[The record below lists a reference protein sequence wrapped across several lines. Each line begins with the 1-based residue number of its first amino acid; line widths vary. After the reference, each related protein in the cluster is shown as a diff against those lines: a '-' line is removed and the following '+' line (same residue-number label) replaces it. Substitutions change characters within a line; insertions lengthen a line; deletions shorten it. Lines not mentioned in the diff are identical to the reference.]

1 VARVISGKYE
11 VLSQIG
17 KGGMGEV
24 YQVRHRTLDT
34 LLALKVLPAEL
45 AKDAD
50 RVRRFHQEARVMAQL
65 RHPNIVHVKDVDRDG
80 DIHYFVME
88 YVEGTSLSQ
97 YLRERGSLA
106 LAEVLYI
113 ARQLV
118 LALEY
123 AHNHHPPVIHR
134 DIKPANI
141 LLEERSKRVVVTD
154 FGIAKIQGDM
164 EQTRTGLV
172 MGTLRYC
179 APERLQQTKDLDGRV
194 DIYSLGLVMYEM
206 AAGQPF
212 FTEVEQPAL
221 LSRILHGPGEN
232 IPTFT
237 SSAPPEFVALVT
249 RAIAREREHRYLD
262 ATAMLQDIEKCQ
274 ARSPGTAFTVLQKNS
289 PSPSREKAEQ
299 EESKDKV
306 RQSPRVLPSRRHLL
320 IGGVIAGVSVPVLA
334 LLSQHPFI
342 LNVLSLVEKGGERTP
357 LPKGPQP
364 LLFAKD
370 KREIRAVGVMHFKAL
385 GNDPQSGWMRDAIRD
400 NFNSQLSSAVD
411 LKVYSTEYIDFL
423 VQKRSS
429 TEIEIASELGIAKM
443 ISGSFL
449 AVANKLRIEA
459 YVVDVESGFLE
470 AADHIEGEQTDFFQ
484 LQRQLATKIMARL
497 NVAGSPRQGA
507 AGSSAPETPSLDRY
521 KLLLQADGETVAVG
535 STKEQVPRPQGS
547 SQGESDKH
555 SHIPLQWIWPRATMA
570 WADEGLKQELTPEAE
585 IREVLEVYRRAYEK
599 KDFTLL
605 DSVFDRVSPAQKE
618 ALTQYFRF
626 AHDLRVTLR
635 DIDIAVSGDEAA
647 VSCTREDRFVDA
659 ETGRSVKIDTR
670 FTKILARADGTWKI
684 IGKK

>member
-1 VARVISGKYE
+1 MAHVISGKYE

-17 KGGMGEV
+17 RGGMGEV

-34 LLALKVLPAEL
+34 LLALKVLPVEL

-50 RVRRFHQEARVMAQL
+50 LVRRFHQEARVMAQL

-80 DIHYFVME
+80 DMHYFVME
-88 YVEGTSLSQ
+88 YVEGMSLKQ
-97 YLRERGSLA
+97 YLHERGSLA

-123 AHNHHPPVIHR
+123 AHNHQPPVIHR

-141 LLEERSKRVVVTD
+141 LLEERSKRIVVTD

-164 EQTRTGLV
+164 ERTRTGLV

-206 AAGQPF
+206 ATGQPF

-232 IPTFT
+232 IPSFA
-237 SSAPPEFVALVT
+237 SSAPPEFFALVT
-249 RAIAREREHRYLD
+249 RAIAREREHRHLH
-262 ATAMLQDIEKCQ
+262 ATEMLQDVEKCK
-274 ARSPGTAFTVLQKNS
+274 ALSSGIAFTALLGNS
-289 PSPSREKAEQ
+289 PSPSCEKAEQ
-299 EESKDKV
+299 EEIKDKV
-306 RQSPRVLPSRRHLL
+306 RQSPRFSSSRRRLL
-320 IGGVIAGVSVPVLA
+320 IGGMVVGVFVPVLL
-334 LLSQHPFI
+334 LLSQDSLV
-342 LNVLSLVEKGGERTP
+342 LNVLSLLERRGESKP
-357 LPKGPQP
+357 LPKGLQP
-364 LLFAKD
+364 LLPAED

-385 GNDPQSGWMRDAIRD
+385 GNDPQSVWMRDAIRD
-400 NFNSQLSSAVD
+400 NFNSQLSSAAD

-423 VQKRSS
+423 VHKRSS

-449 AVANKLRIEA
+449 AAANKLRIEA
-459 YVVDVESGFLE
+459 YVVDVQSGFLE
-470 AADHIEGEQTDFFQ
+470 AADHIEGEQSDFFQ

-497 NVAGSPRQGA
+497 NVAESPEGRA
-507 AGSSAPETPSLDRY
+507 AGSSTPETPSLDRY

-570 WADEGLKQELTPEAE
+570 WADEGLKQGLTPEAE

-605 DSVFDRVSPAQKE
+605 DSVFERVPPAQKE
-618 ALTQYFRF
+618 ALAQYFQF
-626 AHDLRVTLR
+626 AQDLRVTLR
-635 DIDIAVSGDEAA
+635 DVDIAVSGNEAA
-647 VSCTREDRFVDA
+647 VSCTREDQFVDA

-670 FTKILARADGTWKI
+670 FTKIFVRADGVWKI
-684 IGKK
+684 VGKK